1 MSYAALPPAIRH
13 TAETHLTPKQ
23 LHVLKL
29 HLAGCGAR
37 RISTMLQIHRT
48 TVRDHLKAALDA
60 LEAHGVVSDVDRDA
74 PLSLRVAAETRS
86 DPSGKA
92 NPQPDAEN
100 TLERRI
106 AS

>member
-1 MSYAALPPAIRH
+1 MSYAALPAAIRQ

-48 TVRDHLKAALDA
+48 TVRDHLKAAHDT
-60 LEAHGVVSDVDRDA
+60 LEEHGVTRDENGDYHQE
-74 PLSLRVAAETRS
+74 RTAA
-86 DPSGKA
+86 
-92 NPQPDAEN
+92 
-100 TLERRI
+100 
-106 AS
+106 